1 MATTLSAIG
10 LATATALVTVA
21 ATAPAEA
28 AIIGFDPLGGLNL
41 APYTG
46 HVEDGFTI
54 STLNGAW
61 QQGQIFGD
69 PTPSI
74 LGGPI
79 GVPEPGVL
87 SIIFNGNRNFF
98 FRSVELSSNNTAGS
112 QYRFQGFFK
121 GSSAFDSIGS
131 IGIKNQF
138 QRFDN
143 AASGIAID
151 ELRISVTPGLNVSSF
166 NVDNID
172 VAPIPTPALLP
183 GLIGMGVAA
192 LRKRQEQDDNARN
205 NGSY

>member
-1 MATTLSAIG
+1 MKQTVSATG
-10 LATATALVTVA
+10 LATGTVLMTVVSVTPVK
-21 ATAPAEA
+21 A
-28 AIIGFDPLGGLNL
+28 AIIGFDPLSSPNL

-54 STLNGAW
+54 TPLSGTW

-79 GVPEPGVL
+79 GNSEPGIL
-87 SIIFNGNRNFF
+87 SIILNGNKNFF
-98 FRSVELSSNNTAGS
+98 FNSVELSSNNTAGS
-112 QYRFQGFFK
+112 QYRFQGFLK
-121 GSSAFDSIGS
+121 GGSVFDSIGS
-131 IGIKNQF
+131 IGIENQF

-143 AASGIAID
+143 APSDIAID
-151 ELRISVTPGLNVSSF
+151 ELRISVTPGLKVSSF

-183 GLIGMGVAA
+183 GLIGIGVAA
-192 LRKRQEQDDNARN
+192 LRKKREQDSVDQA
-205 NGSY
+205 